1 MPIRIVQALVVFMG
15 LWGFY
20 THAQGREISLQEVE
34 LTEVALPVVK
44 INEQEYSFKER
55 DYFIRLL
62 MKSKFWQPSFQL
74 KMALTTFAND
84 SLFTYQMKGKTK
96 VVVDGLELNKKHAY
110 RKGKAIKLLNQ
121 QIESLHILKKE
132 KAQIISISTQH

>member
-1 MPIRIVQALVVFMG
+1 MPTRTVHTLVILMSFGVF
-15 LWGFY
+15 Y
-20 THAQGREISLQEVE
+20 ARAQGKEISLREVE

-44 INEQEYSFKER
+44 INEKEYSFKER
-55 DYFIRLL
+55 EYFIQLL

-96 VVVDGLELNKKHAY
+96 VVIDGLALNKKHAY
-110 RKGKAIKLLNQ
+110 RKRKAIKVLNQ

-132 KAQIISISTQH
+132 KAQIITISTQH

>member
-1 MPIRIVQALVVFMG
+1 MPTRIVQTLIVLMGFGVF
-15 LWGFY
+15 Y
-20 THAQGREISLQEVE
+20 AHAQGREISLQEVE

-62 MKSKFWQPSFQL
+62 IKSKFWQPSFQL
-74 KMALTTFAND
+74 KMALTTFTND
-84 SLFTYQMKGKTK
+84 SLFTYQMKGKTE
-96 VVVDGLELNKKHAY
+96 VVVDGLELKKKHAY
-110 RKGKAIKLLNQ
+110 QKRKTIKQLNQ

-132 KAQIISISTQH
+132 KAQIITISTQH

>member
-1 MPIRIVQALVVFMG
+1 MG
-15 LWGFY
+15 FGAFY

-34 LTEVALPVVK
+34 LTEAALPVVK

-62 MKSKFWQPSFQL
+62 MKSKFWQSSFQL

-96 VVVDGLELNKKHAY
+96 VVVDGLALNKKHAY
-110 RKGKAIKLLNQ
+110 RKRRAIKLLNQ

-132 KAQIISISTQH
+132 KAQIITISTNH

>member
-1 MPIRIVQALVVFMG
+1 MPTRIAQVLVVFIG
-15 LWGFY
+15 LGVFFA
-20 THAQGREISLQEVE
+20 HAQAREISLQEVE

-44 INEQEYSFKER
+44 INEQEYSFRER
-55 DYFIRLL
+55 DYFIWLL

-96 VVVDGLELNKKHAY
+96 VVIDELELNKKHPY
-110 RKGKAIKLLNQ
+110 RKRKAIRLLNQ

-132 KAQIISISTQH
+132 KAQIITISTQH

>member
-1 MPIRIVQALVVFMG
+1 MPTRIAQALVVLMG
-15 LWGFY
+15 FGVFY
-20 THAQGREISLQEVE
+20 AHAQGREISLREVE

-96 VVVDGLELNKKHAY
+96 VVVDELELNKKHAY
-110 RKGKAIKLLNQ
+110 RKPKAIKLLNQ

-132 KAQIISISTQH
+132 KAQIITISTHH

>member
-1 MPIRIVQALVVFMG
+1 MGFGVF
-15 LWGFY
+15 Y
-20 THAQGREISLQEVE
+20 AHAQGREISLQEVE

-74 KMALTTFAND
+74 KMALTTFTND
-84 SLFTYQMKGKTK
+84 SLFTYQMKGKTE
-96 VVVDGLELNKKHAY
+96 VVVDGLELKKKHAY
-110 RKGKAIKLLNQ
+110 QKRKTIKQLNQ

-132 KAQIISISTQH
+132 KAQIITISTQH

>member
-1 MPIRIVQALVVFMG
+1 MPIRIVQALVVLMG
-15 LWGFY
+15 LGGFSI
-20 THAQGREISLQEVE
+20 HAQAREISLQEVE
-34 LTEVALPVVK
+34 LTEVALPVIK

-62 MKSKFWQPSFQL
+62 MKSKFWQSSFQL

-96 VVVDGLELNKKHAY
+96 VVVDGLALNKKHAY
-110 RKGKAIKLLNQ
+110 RKRRAIKLLNQ

-132 KAQIISISTQH
+132 KAQIITISTNH

>member
-1 MPIRIVQALVVFMG
+1 MPTRIAQALVVLMG
-15 LWGFY
+15 LGIFSV
-20 THAQGREISLQEVE
+20 HAQGREISLREVE
-34 LTEVALPVVK
+34 LTEVALPVIK

-55 DYFIRLL
+55 EYFIRLL

-84 SLFTYQMKGKTK
+84 SLFTYQMNGKTK
-96 VVVDGLELNKKHAY
+96 VVVDGLTLKKKHAY

-132 KAQIISISTQH
+132 KAQIITISTQH

>member
-1 MPIRIVQALVVFMG
+1 MPIRIVQTLIVLMG
-15 LWGFY
+15 FGIFY
-20 THAQGREISLQEVE
+20 AHAQGREISLQEVE
-34 LTEVALPVVK
+34 LTEVALPVIK

-96 VVVDGLELNKKHAY
+96 VVVDGLALNKKHAY
-110 RKGKAIKLLNQ
+110 RKRRAIKLLNQ

-132 KAQIISISTQH
+132 KAQIITISTNH

>member
-1 MPIRIVQALVVFMG
+1 MPIRIVQALVVLMG
-15 LWGFY
+15 LGGFSI
-20 THAQGREISLQEVE
+20 HAQGREISLQEVE
-34 LTEVALPVVK
+34 LTEVALPVIK

-62 MKSKFWQPSFQL
+62 MKSKFWQSSFQL

-96 VVVDGLELNKKHAY
+96 VVVDGLALNKKHAY
-110 RKGKAIKLLNQ
+110 RKRKAIKLLNQ

-132 KAQIISISTQH
+132 KAQIITISTNH

>member
-1 MPIRIVQALVVFMG
+1 MPIRIVQTLIVLMGFGVF
-15 LWGFY
+15 Y
-20 THAQGREISLQEVE
+20 AHAQGREISLWEVE

-62 MKSKFWQPSFQL
+62 LKSKFWQPSFQL
-74 KMALTTFAND
+74 KMTLTTFAND

-96 VVVDGLELNKKHAY
+96 VVVDGLALNKKHAY
-110 RKGKAIKLLNQ
+110 RKRRAIKLLNQ
-121 QIESLHILKKE
+121 QIESLHIHKKE
-132 KAQIISISTQH
+132 KAQIITISTHH

>member
-1 MPIRIVQALVVFMG
+1 MPTRIAQALVVLMG
-15 LWGFY
+15 LGVFSVY
-20 THAQGREISLQEVE
+20 AQGREISLQEVE
-34 LTEVALPVVK
+34 LTEVALPVIK

-62 MKSKFWQPSFQL
+62 MKSKFWQSSFQL

-84 SLFTYQMKGKTK
+84 SLFTYQMKGETK
-96 VVVDGLELNKKHAY
+96 VVVDGLVLNKKHAY
-110 RKGKAIKLLNQ
+110 RKRKAIKLLNQ

>member
-1 MPIRIVQALVVFMG
+1 MPTRIAQALVVLMG
-15 LWGFY
+15 LGIFSV
-20 THAQGREISLQEVE
+20 HAQGREISLQEVE
-34 LTEVALPVVK
+34 LTEVALPVIK

-96 VVVDGLELNKKHAY
+96 VVVDGLALNKKHAY
-110 RKGKAIKLLNQ
+110 RKRRAIKLLNQ

-132 KAQIISISTQH
+132 KAQIITISTNH

>member
-1 MPIRIVQALVVFMG
+1 MPTRIVQTLIVLMGFGVF
-15 LWGFY
+15 Y
-20 THAQGREISLQEVE
+20 AHAQGREISLQEVE

-44 INEQEYSFKER
+44 MNEQEYSFKER

-96 VVVDGLELNKKHAY
+96 VVVDGLALNKKHAY
-110 RKGKAIKLLNQ
+110 RKRKAIKQLTH